1 MGNHRR
7 FVSWQFSGGG
17 WGGWRW
23 RGFGTGGF
31 GEATTTTETYQTG
44 TLIVDLF
51 EPKTRSLVWR
61 ASATDTL
68 SDKSDKNI
76 KKLNDAVHELFEHFP
91 PQPKN

>member
-1 MGNHRR
+1 MKPAFTTKSAIWERERMGNHRR
-7 FVSWQFSGGG
+7 FVSCQCSGG
-17 WGGWRW
+17 WGGW

-76 KKLNDAVHELFEHFP
+76 
-91 PQPKN
+91 